1 MNQFHRLGG
10 QGPIW
15 SKMVPKWTNSTVW
28 AARAWSGRKWYQNEP
43 ISPSGRPGPSTRRL
57 FEHSGAILGPLKMRK
72 SFNKR
77 IPCLTKEFHCLTKEF
92 VSVLAKSRLLTKE
105 FHCLTKEFRFVTL
118 TKEFHS
124 NMLKKLL
131 KLRKSFNKR
140 IPCLTKEF
148 RCLTKEFVRV
158 PAKDRQSTGEGP
170 GHIVLNWCF

>member
-1 MNQFHRLGG
+1 M
-10 QGPIW
+10 
-15 SKMVPKWTNSTVW
+15 
-28 AARAWSGRKWYQNEP
+28 
-43 ISPSGRPGPSTRRL
+43 SPSGRPGPSTRRL

-92 VSVLAKSRLLTKE
+92 
-105 FHCLTKEFRFVTL
+105 RFVTL

-124 NMLKKLL
+124 NMFKKLL

-148 RCLTKEFVRV
+148 RCLTKEFVR
-158 PAKDRQSTGEGP
+158 AP
-170 GHIVLNWCF
+170 GKPWGRPRAHCLKLMLLTKRFPSPPKQTIFKQKNSIKK